1 MVNTS
6 VTPSAPPLGSL
17 PSSTNSKPPTFIR
30 KINIPDTI
38 YKINDKKGFKLE
50 DFIIL
55 TGIGF
60 IIYCIITDC
69 LLSEKKDYSNGTIDN
84 TSLQHSEKTILLEE
98 ENNEENNEENDEEND
113 EENIEKDFENRIL
126 DSDKKLLDMYLS
138 QYNTPKELVNKVLHD
153 GVSESKNFMTTQYGS
168 YSNIYKNLVEKQ
180 MKNLHSENELLKL
193 DLTKTLSL
201 RQQNQKRK
209 VFLEVLL
216 IQLLRKMSVLENI
229 VKKQSQKGSLLS
241 KRYRNMLVLNKL
253 LQNRIEQI
261 KQEQNKVEQEK
272 GMLNTLGQ
280 KYSVIKLGP
289 KMANELNNMNL
300 LNNVPKE
307 VRDSVHNNP
316 KVLHI
321 LRL

>member
-6 VTPSAPPLGSL
+6 ISPSAPPLESL
-17 PSSTNSKPPTFIR
+17 PSSSVPTFIR

-38 YKINDKKGFKLE
+38 HKINEKKGFNLE

-55 TGIGF
+55 IGIGF

-69 LLSEKKDYSNGTIDN
+69 LLSNKKDYSNGTLDN
-84 TSLQHSEKTILLEE
+84 TSLQYSEQQNMKENKVLEVVEE
-98 ENNEENNEENDEEND
+98 ENEEVNE
-113 EENIEKDFENRIL
+113 EENIEKNFENRIL

-153 GVSESKNFMTTQYGS
+153 GVSDSKNFMTTQYGS
-168 YSNIYKNLVEKQ
+168 YSNIYKKLVEKQ

-229 VKKQSQKGSLLS
+229 VKEQSQKGNLLS

-261 KQEQNKVEQEK
+261 KQEQNKVEQER